1 MHGLHDEA
9 GVGLVSSIAGIFV
22 FLAFLLF
29 AAQVLVHL
37 FATSFVNAAA
47 FDAARMASGSAGD
60 SAQARA
66 HGMDVLGS
74 FAARVS
80 TFDVAVGDESVTV
93 HVQARSP
100 ALLPAMF
107 GTAIN
112 ASSID
117 RRVTLRRELPRCDG
131 C

>member
-1 MHGLHDEA
+1 MGRLSDEA
-9 GVGLVSSIAGIFV
+9 GVGLVSSVAGILA

-37 FATSFVNAAA
+37 FATSYVNAAA

-60 SAQARA
+60 AAQARE
-66 HGMDVLGS
+66 HGLEVLGS
-74 FAARVS
+74 YAPRVS
-80 TFDVAVGDESVTV
+80 TFDVAVGDEQVTV

-107 GTAIN
+107 GRVLGTA
-112 ASSID
+112 SID
-117 RRVTLRRELPRCDG
+117 RRVILRREVPQ
-131 C
+131 